1 MEVELVIRVVTIDEL
16 AFEHA
21 SPTLI
26 FYGVLYELL
35 VFWKVFKDF
44 VLKKSPQG
52 KIFVLLTSE

>member
-1 MEVELVIRVVTIDEL
+1 MEIELIVRVVAIDEL

-26 FYGVLYELL
+26 LYGILYELL

-44 VLKKSPQG
+44 VLEKSPQG
-52 KIFVLLTSE
+52 KILVLLTSQ